1 MTVSGDAATALV
13 GQDFKLREACL
24 DWERPLAKR
33 DDHDL
38 DKAYAIKTPTDAV
51 HLYGDWATT
60 YDQSFAEAWGYIAPR
75 EIATCFRVA
84 ATSSEQPILDIGAG
98 TGLLAGELPGWT
110 IDGIDISAPMLE
122 IAASKGLYRERIV
135 ADLTKPL
142 DIASGSYGSFVSSG
156 TFTHGHV
163 GPVCMSELLRIAR
176 PNALFCLGTNPGAFD
191 QAGFGS
197 AFALLV
203 ASGQITP
210 VTFETIPIYEGV
222 DHSHA
227 DDQGLVA
234 IFRKRASV

>member
-1 MTVSGDAATALV
+1 M
-13 GQDFKLREACL
+13 
-24 DWERPLAKR
+24 AKR

-38 DKAYAIKTPTDAV
+38 EKAYAIKTPTDAI

-75 EIATCFRVA
+75 EIAKHFKIA

-98 TGLLAGELPGWT
+98 TGLLASELLGWI

-122 IAASKGLYRERIV
+122 IAASKELYRERIV
-135 ADLTKPL
+135 ADLTEPL
-142 DIASGSYGSFVSSG
+142 DIASGSYSGFVSSG

-163 GPVCMSELLRIAR
+163 GPVCMNELLRIAR
-176 PNALFCLGTNPGAFD
+176 PKALFCLGTNPTVFD

-203 ASGQITP
+203 ATDQITP
-210 VTFETIPIYEGV
+210 VSFETIPIYEGA

-227 DDQGLVA
+227 KDQGLVA
-234 IFRKRASV
+234 IFRKKTPPRAVR